1 MVYNNDSSMN
11 RRGGEAGLS
20 GNHLQQFCQIL
31 CRQFSRIVRL
41 GSNELVC
48 DPAEGADYSFC
59 IFISQHA
66 DSEGAPKACAENG
79 VPNVSYNV
87 DTIHLGPDTALI
99 SSRINW
105 APYFEL
111 IIKAT
116 AKGENFV
123 TDYIGT
129 MATGSVELTKLN
141 EKVAAKG
148 TQEALDKAISDLKA
162 GKIKVFGTDTFT
174 YKGEKLTEYIADVV
188 DMGDFKPE
196 TNVIINGEFV
206 ESGEQFRSAPYF
218 DMFIDGITNL
228 DQ

>member
-1 MVYNNDSSMN
+1 M
-11 RRGGEAGLS
+11 
-20 GNHLQQFCQIL
+20 
-31 CRQFSRIVRL
+31 
-41 GSNELVC
+41 
-48 DPAEGADYSFC
+48 
-59 IFISQHA
+59 ISQHA
-66 DSEGAPKACAENG
+66 DSWGAPTACEEKNI
-79 VPNVSYNV
+79 PNVSYNGS
-87 DTIHLGPDTALI
+87 TEEKCPNTFIIA
-99 SSRINW
+99 SRINW

-141 EKVAAKG
+141 ERVAAKG
-148 TQEALDKAISDLKA
+148 TQEALDKAISDFKA

-206 ESGEQFRSAPYF
+206 ESGAQFRSAPYF
-218 DMFIDGITNL
+218 DIMIDGIKKYE
-228 DQ
+228 